1 MIVRLM
7 GEGQFEIDK
16 KHMDEV
22 NKIDNNIVK
31 IVTKGDEKVFRSEF
45 RKLNDYVRKFGK
57 PVPHDILKPSD
68 VIIPPADITLD
79 EAKKIFKG
87 EGLIPD

>member
-16 KHMDEV
+16 KHLDDL

-31 IVTKGDEKVFRSEF
+31 IVKNGDEKAFRTEI
-45 RKLNDYVRKFGK
+45 RKLADYVKTKGK
-57 PVPHDILKPSD
+57 PIADEVLKPSEL
-68 VIIPPADITLD
+68 VIPPADLTLE
-79 EAKKIFKG
+79 EAERIFEG

>member
-22 NKIDNNIVK
+22 NRIDNDIVK
-31 IVTKGDEKVFRSEF
+31 IVNRGDEKAFRADF
-45 RKLNDYVRKFGK
+45 KKLIDYVRKNGK
-57 PVPHDILKPSD
+57 KLPNEILRPSD
-68 VIIPPADITLD
+68 VIVPPSDLTLE

-87 EGLIPD
+87 DGLIPD